1 MLSVVESAVVRMG
14 VLEIVGKGWR
24 ALDALNE
31 RTCRALDV
39 QRRSFSPWW
48 WTAADHPILQHSF
61 ERLSPDFNPIQVS
74 WVVGGLFIN
83 TLALLTPGWS
93 ERDRESLRGAPWN
106 CPEPRALMEGDIMD
120 KLEDMASVYEFD
132 PLTDN
137 IPATKVEITVS
148 CR

>member
-1 MLSVVESAVVRMG
+1 MLLTSAHVEHLMCRGDLSLPGDEPQLTTRFSST
-14 VLEIVGKGWR
+14 VLSDFPPTLTPYKFLE
-24 ALDALNE
+24 
-31 RTCRALDV
+31 
-39 QRRSFSPWW
+39 
-48 WTAADHPILQHSF
+48 LQ
-61 ERLSPDFNPIQVS
+61 
-74 WVVGGLFIN
+74 GGLFIN

-148 CR
+148 CRQDKKPASCVTAGGKNARAFTPLPE